1 MRIRPSLPVLS
12 LFISATFFAPA
23 QVLADAQATMP
34 SPLIGAGVWA
44 RPAYVGSDDS
54 VIAAIPLLRYYGTPW
69 FARTTQGML
78 EGGTRAELLDGLVVG
93 TQLAYEGGRDSK
105 ESDFLKS
112 HHVATLAV
120 SASYGV
126 HAEWDGKLGRAPI
139 NVLVRYRKEI
149 KSERGAQTDLR
160 ATVGVYGADK
170 LKVGLF
176 AQATWANDK
185 SNKAYYGVAAA
196 QTAST
201 GLTVFTAAA
210 GIANTAIGMLWSYDL
225 DAHWLLQGSLEQRQL
240 PSKLRL
246 SPLTQTRNNSYG
258 SVGVAYRF

>member
-1 MRIRPSLPVLS
+1 MTLRPTLLLIAALVSSALPA
-12 LFISATFFAPA
+12 I
-23 QVLADAQATMP
+23 AQASDQAPMP
-34 SPLIGAGVWA
+34 STIIGGGIWA
-44 RPAYVGSDDS
+44 RPAYVGSDER
-54 VIAAIPLLRYYGTPW
+54 VLAAIPALRYYGTPW

-105 ESDFLKS
+105 ESDFLKL
-112 HHVATLAV
+112 HQVANLAASV
-120 SASYGV
+120 SYGV
-126 HAEWDGKLGRAPI
+126 HAEWDAKLGRAPV
-139 NVLVRYRKEI
+139 NVLLRYRQEL
-149 KSERGAQTDLR
+149 KSVRGAQTDLR
-160 ATVGVYGADK
+160 GTVGVYGDDK

-185 SNKAYYGVAAA
+185 SNKAYYGIAAA

-201 GLTVFTAAA
+201 GLTAFSAEA

-240 PSKLRL
+240 SSKLRL
-246 SPLTQTRNNSYG
+246 SPLAQTRSNSFG